1 MKIKVNVLIISIVL
15 AIILFAISTYM
26 QRQLVDYE
34 AKVSCLIL
42 TSDVLENELVDES
55 KFKLVEVPISLVANQ
70 KIITSTSEISGLY
83 AKDNI
88 KAGQIAMR
96 TQFDTKENLS
106 IFEAENGKE
115 KLSIKIKA
123 SENGM
128 SFQIKENSYVN
139 VYATIRN
146 DLGINFL
153 TDKARLT
160 IGDEVDG
167 YTVIKMLE
175 NIKVLGVFTAD
186 GIEYDKSLGDN
197 ADSILICVTPEEAKE
212 INLIREIATFN
223 ITGVN
228 VEKKESLPSNS
239 GDAIVNI
246 GSGDAVKIASS
257 GEKVELWKFI

>member
-1 MKIKVNVLIISIVL
+1 MKVKVNVLIISIVL

-34 AKVSCLIL
+34 AKVSCLML
-42 TSDVLENELVDES
+42 TSDVFENELVDET
-55 KFKLVEVPISLVANQ
+55 KFKLVEIPISLVANQ
-70 KIITSTSEISGLY
+70 KIITSFEEISGLY
-83 AKDNI
+83 SKDNI
-88 KAGQIAMR
+88 KAGQIAFR
-96 TQFDTKENLS
+96 SQFDTKENLS

-123 SENGM
+123 PENGM

-146 DLGINFL
+146 DLGNSFL
-153 TDKARLT
+153 PNKQRLS
-160 IGDEVDG
+160 IGDEIDG

-175 NIKVLGVFTAD
+175 NIKILGIFTAD

-212 INLIREIATFN
+212 INLIRDIATFN
-223 ITGVN
+223 ITGIDIN
-228 VEKKESLPSNS
+228 KKEILQNNSGEKKE
-239 GDAIVNI
+239 IV
-246 GSGDAVKIASS
+246 VS
-257 GEKVELWKFI
+257 GEKV

>member
-15 AIILFAISTYM
+15 AIILFTISTYM

-34 AKVSCLIL
+34 AKVSCLVL
-42 TSDVLENELVDES
+42 ASDVFENELVDES

-70 KIITSTSEISGLY
+70 KIITNTSEILGLY

-139 VYATIRN
+139 IYATIRN

-153 TDKARLT
+153 PDNARLT

-167 YTVIKMLE
+167 YTVIKILE

-197 ADSILICVTPEEAKE
+197 VDSILICVTPEEAKQ

-223 ITGVN
+223 ITGIN
-228 VEKKESLPSNS
+228 IEKEKNLQS
-239 GDAIVNI
+239 
-246 GSGDAVKIASS
+246 SS
-257 GEKVELWKFI
+257 GEKVININSGETADIVTSGEKVES